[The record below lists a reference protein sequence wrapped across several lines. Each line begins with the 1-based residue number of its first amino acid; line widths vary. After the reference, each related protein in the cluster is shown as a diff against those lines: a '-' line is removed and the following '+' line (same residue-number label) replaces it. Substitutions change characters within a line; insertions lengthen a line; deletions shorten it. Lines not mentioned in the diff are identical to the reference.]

1 MAERQENLT
10 NRSLGKRPGY
20 KPIKGPRTTP
30 AGLVQTEPMKGWGR
44 GDVTLDGARLGPGL
58 TTRRV
63 F

>member
-1 MAERQENLT
+1 MLAAAYRLCRVLSVWTPQPRQAD
-10 NRSLGKRPGY
+10 
-20 KPIKGPRTTP
+20 TTP

-58 TTRRV
+58 ATQKV